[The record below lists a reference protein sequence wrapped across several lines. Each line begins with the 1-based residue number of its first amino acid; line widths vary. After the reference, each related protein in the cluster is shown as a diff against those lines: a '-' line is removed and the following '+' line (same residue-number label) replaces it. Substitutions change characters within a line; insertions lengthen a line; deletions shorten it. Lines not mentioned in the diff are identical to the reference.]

1 MPNLLT
7 RHHNIL
13 MLDINVFLTELAIIA
28 EGALLQDVNHRIQC
42 FNKTVHFRFCVVNIR
57 RGSGGRADAQSMMQR
72 LRAVVPRSHSNACTS
87 HNMPVSIRPIQLSL
101 LSYLVHIAGP
111 KHRHAA
117 AVRYPD
123 ICT

>member
-72 LRAVVPRSHSNACTS
+72 LRAVVPRSHSNACTFHHIFAHS
-87 HNMPVSIRPIQLSL
+87 PILCILQDLSRHMHLIGQLQTQQL
-101 LSYLVHIAGP
+101 
-111 KHRHAA
+111 
-117 AVRYPD
+117 
-123 ICT
+123 

>member
-1 MPNLLT
+1 MIIQPCPISL
-7 RHHNIL
+7 HGIVIQ
-13 MLDINVFLTELAIIA
+13 MLDETLLLRYCK
-28 EGALLQDVNHRIQC
+28 GALLKDLNHRLQC
-42 FNKTVHFRFCVVNIR
+42 SNKVVHFSFCVVDVR
-57 RGSGGRADAQSMMQR
+57 RGTGGRADAQSTMQR

-117 AVRYPD
+117 EVRYPD